1 MPPAEDVHGTGRRS
15 RGAVADSSAGSA
27 QDGATADKAAADGPA
42 ADKSGLTKMLPKA
55 AARRAAG
62 AAAAGLS
69 AAKLTAARL
78 RPGGANSRR
87 PQLSRPRPSRPQPKW
102 AAAVGRAARGAEGWL
117 GRPGVGGAGFAR
129 LTVLPAIL
137 VVAWL
142 LPGLPLLLAGAFL
155 PVPML
160 LISVPLAVAL
170 GVLGLRRVPA
180 GWPRALSGER
190 RERRRDV
197 WYGLAG
203 TVVVAAGFAVW
214 QFIFRSES
222 VIVLRGG
229 GAYIQTGYWIA
240 QHGSLPIPQSL
251 AAFGGAHAGLTF
263 SSTGFFAVGDSV
275 VPGSMA
281 GLPMLLAGAFWV
293 HGISAATALGP
304 VIGALAILAFGGL
317 TGRLAGPRWAPA
329 GALVLGFT
337 LPEQYVS
344 RTALSET
351 AAQVLLFGG
360 LCLVIDAVTIARTQR
375 AAGRPLAADGGRSW
389 QRSRQWARWYSPQR
403 AMIALGGL
411 ALAVTSLVQVGG
423 LLDVVPAIAFVGIL
437 VAGRR
442 AMGGAFSIGLIVGV
456 AYGLADGYLLARPF
470 MASLKPLPEVIGL
483 IAVWVT
489 AFTVAAV
496 ELLRYPRL
504 RGGLRRAFAR
514 RPLRWLPQAC
524 ALLAVAA
531 LVALAIRP
539 YLQTV
544 RGPATG
550 AAADYVALL
559 QRIAHLRPDPGRTY
573 AEDTLY
579 WVIWYVG
586 FPAILLGGFGLALLV
601 RRCVRALISW
611 RDPAGPARAWG
622 LPLAIICAG
631 SAAVLWYPAIAP
643 DQPSAS
649 RRLVPLVLPGL
660 IVFAIWAS
668 AWLVGRARDRGAG
681 MVATSFVAVC
691 CVGALLVPTAV
702 TTFGLGLTH
711 SGKGGALHATAD
723 GLATKRIGAG
733 EISAV
738 RGLCASIRPDSSVV
752 ILDRMVA
759 QRFLQVIRGMCG
771 VPAASMVG
779 RPAAEVAT
787 VLSGIGAVGR
797 RPVLLA
803 GRPRQ
808 LAAYGGSPV
817 RVLDLLTT
825 QDPHTLTQP
834 PAGPW
839 PVRYVIWLAVPN
851 GFGAGGA

>member
-1 MPPAEDVHGTGRRS
+1 MGRVGRR
-15 RGAVADSSAGSA
+15 AG
-27 QDGATADKAAADGPA
+27 
-42 ADKSGLTKMLPKA
+42 
-55 AARRAAG
+55 
-62 AAAAGLS
+62 
-69 AAKLTAARL
+69 
-78 RPGGANSRR
+78 
-87 PQLSRPRPSRPQPKW
+87 
-102 AAAVGRAARGAEGWL
+102 GWL

-129 LTVLPAIL
+129 ITVLPAVAVL
-137 VVAWL
+137 AWL

-170 GVLGLRRVPA
+170 GVLGLRRVPVS
-180 GWPRALSGER
+180 WPRALSGER
-190 RERRRDV
+190 RERRRDA

-203 TVVVAAGFAVW
+203 TVAVAAGFAVW
-214 QFIFRSES
+214 QLIFRSEP
-222 VIVLRGG
+222 VIVLRGS
-229 GAYIQTGYWIA
+229 GAYLQTGYWIA

-251 AAFGGAHAGLTF
+251 AAFGGSHPGLSF
-263 SSTGFFAVGDSV
+263 SSTGFFAQGSSV
-275 VPGSMA
+275 VPASMA

-293 HGISAATALGP
+293 HSISAATALGP
-304 VIGALAILAFGGL
+304 VIGGLAILAFGGL

-344 RTALSET
+344 RSALSET
-351 AAQVLLFGG
+351 TAQVLLFGG
-360 LCLVIDAVTIARTQR
+360 LCLVIDAVTLARANGAGAR
-375 AAGRPLAADGGRSW
+375 ALAATDG
-389 QRSRQWARWYSPQR
+389 QRWPSARWQFTRRRRPHGQPGWFTPQR

-411 ALAVTSLVQVGG
+411 ALGMTSVVQVGG

-437 VAGRR
+437 IVGRR
-442 AMGGAFSIGLIVGV
+442 ALGGAFSIGLIVGV

-470 MASLKPLPEVIGL
+470 MAALKPLPEVIGL
-483 IAVWVT
+483 IAVWV
-489 AFTVAAV
+489 AALTLAGV

-504 RGGLRRAFAR
+504 RGGLRRVLAR

-531 LVALAIRP
+531 FIGLAIRP

-550 AAADYVALL
+550 PAADYVALL

-579 WVIWYVG
+579 WVLWYIG

-601 RRCVRALISW
+601 RRCVRALVSW
-611 RDPAGPARAWG
+611 TDPQGAARAWG

-631 SAAVLWYPAIAP
+631 SAAVLWYPAVAP
-643 DQPSAS
+643 DQPAAS

-681 MVATSFVAVC
+681 AVATSFVGVC
-691 CVGALLVPTAV
+691 CVAALLVPTAV

-711 SGKGGALHATAD
+711 SGKGGALQSVAD

-733 EISAV
+733 EINAV

-752 ILDRMVA
+752 ILDRRVA
-759 QRFLQVIRGMCG
+759 ERFLQVIRGMCG
-771 VPAASMVG
+771 VPAASMAG
-779 RPAAEVAT
+779 QPAAAVAT
-787 VLSGIGAVGR
+787 VVSGIGAVGR

-803 GRPRQ
+803 ARPRQ
-808 LAAYGGSPV
+808 LAGYSSPV

-851 GFGAGGA
+851 GFGPGGA

>member
-1 MPPAEDVHGTGRRS
+1 MGRVGRR
-15 RGAVADSSAGSA
+15 AG
-27 QDGATADKAAADGPA
+27 
-42 ADKSGLTKMLPKA
+42 
-55 AARRAAG
+55 
-62 AAAAGLS
+62 
-69 AAKLTAARL
+69 
-78 RPGGANSRR
+78 
-87 PQLSRPRPSRPQPKW
+87 
-102 AAAVGRAARGAEGWL
+102 GWL

-129 LTVLPAIL
+129 ITVLPAIAVL
-137 VVAWL
+137 AWL

-170 GVLGLRRVPA
+170 GVLGLRRVPVS
-180 GWPRALSGER
+180 WPRALSGER
-190 RERRRDV
+190 RERRRDA

-203 TVVVAAGFAVW
+203 TVAVAAGFAVW
-214 QFIFRSES
+214 QLIFRSEP
-222 VIVLRGG
+222 VIVLRGS
-229 GAYIQTGYWIA
+229 GAYLQTGYWIA

-251 AAFGGAHAGLTF
+251 AAFGGSHPGLSF
-263 SSTGFFAVGDSV
+263 SSTGFFAQGSSV
-275 VPGSMA
+275 VPASMA

-293 HGISAATALGP
+293 HSISAATALGP
-304 VIGALAILAFGGL
+304 VIGGLAILAFGGL

-344 RTALSET
+344 RSALSET
-351 AAQVLLFGG
+351 TAQVLLFGG
-360 LCLVIDAVTIARTQR
+360 LCLVIDAVTLARANGAGAR
-375 AAGRPLAADGGRSW
+375 ALATADG
-389 QRSRQWARWYSPQR
+389 QRWPPARWQFTRRPWPRGQAGWFTPQR

-411 ALAVTSLVQVGG
+411 ALGMTSVVQVGG

-437 VAGRR
+437 MVGRR
-442 AMGGAFSIGLIVGV
+442 ALGGAFGIGLIVGV

-470 MASLKPLPEVIGL
+470 MAALKPLPEVIGL
-483 IAVWVT
+483 IAVWV
-489 AFTVAAV
+489 AALTLAGV

-504 RGGLRRAFAR
+504 RGGLRRVLAR

-531 LVALAIRP
+531 FIGLAIRP

-550 AAADYVALL
+550 PAADYVALL

-579 WVIWYVG
+579 WVLWYIG

-601 RRCVRALISW
+601 RRCVRALVSW
-611 RDPAGPARAWG
+611 TDPQGAARAWG

-631 SAAVLWYPAIAP
+631 SAAVLWYPAVAP
-643 DQPSAS
+643 DQPAAS

-681 MVATSFVAVC
+681 AVATSFVGVC
-691 CVGALLVPTAV
+691 CVAALLVPTAV

-711 SGKGGALHATAD
+711 SGKGGALQSVAD

-733 EISAV
+733 EINAV

-752 ILDRMVA
+752 ILDRRVA
-759 QRFLQVIRGMCG
+759 RRFLQVIRGMCG
-771 VPAASMVG
+771 VPAASMAG
-779 RPAAEVAT
+779 QPAAAVAT
-787 VLSGIGAVGR
+787 VVSGIGAVGR

-803 GRPRQ
+803 ARPRQ
-808 LAAYGGSPV
+808 LAGYSSPV

-851 GFGAGGA
+851 GFGPGGA